1 MRNYSYLLFPAVLS
15 SLLACKKET
24 TLFRQ
29 VPTSESG
36 VAFSNRILENDT
48 FNVLTYEYVYN
59 GGGVGIG
66 DFNNDGLQ
74 DIFFAGN
81 MADNKLYLNQKDF
94 KFEDI
99 TETAGVAGKGRWCSG
114 VAVVDINADGW
125 LDLYV
130 CATTYSPG
138 PRRANLLFINN
149 GNPTG
154 GGAEGVKFT
163 EMAADYDIAD
173 TSFTTNAAFLDYD
186 NDGDLDLYLLV
197 NEMDNQKLPNKYR
210 PKIKDGTSRR
220 TDKLYRND
228 GVSGAGHPVFTDVSK
243 EAGIQIEG
251 FGLGV
256 SICDINRDGWQ
267 DIYVTNDYLTNDL
280 LWMNNGDGT
289 FTDKSATYF
298 KHTSY
303 SAMGNDVADLNNDG
317 LPDVVAVDMLPADNF
332 RRKTML
338 SPNNYTNNQ
347 NNDHYRYQYQYVRNS
362 FQLNQG
368 FTPLE
373 GGRGVND
380 LVFSEISMLSGISS
394 TDWSWSPLAADF
406 DNDGDRDLMV
416 TNGFPKDVTNR
427 DFVDYHEM
435 AGNLVDKKTLLTQI
449 PAVKI
454 PNYAFENDGAAI
466 PSFKDVSAEWGF
478 TQPSFSNGAAFADFD
493 NDGDLDYVVNNI
505 NDSAFVF
512 KNQLVETRP
521 GRANWFKIKFT
532 GSKENPNGLGAAVEI
547 FYQKGEMQYL
557 ENSPYRGYLSS
568 VETGAHFGLD
578 SANLVDSLRIVW
590 PGGRREILKNVPANQ
605 VLEVKFDNARLAPQ
619 NTTPSTST
627 PLFADMTAQFG
638 VNFTQRDSDF
648 IDFNVQRLLPHKL
661 SQYGPGIAVGDVNGD
676 GLDDFYVG
684 GSHFF
689 RGSFFEQNK
698 DGQSGFTQQDLF
710 QDNSKK
716 NLEEELGVLLFD
728 VDNDNDNDLYL
739 VSGGNEFSMDRDVY
753 QDRLYLNENG
763 RFLLAQ
769 DALPSFVK
777 SGSCVRAADYD
788 RDGDLDLFVG
798 GRMRPSEYP
807 LPASSYL
814 LRNDSPKGSPK
825 FSLADAGLQD
835 IGLVCDALWTDYDND
850 GWVDLLLAG
859 EWMPLTF
866 LKNEKGVF
874 NPKSAVQIPNS
885 AGWWNS
891 IVAADFDQDGD
902 MDYVVGNMGKNSLF
916 KADDKRFT
924 AMYAADFDGNG
935 SLDAIPSTFF
945 PDLKGDWVEFPYFG
959 RPDMEKQVVKLKGKY
974 PHHADLGVAKMQS
987 VIDNFPDAHPLV
999 LKANTFASAYVEN
1012 LGGGK
1017 FQLHELPM
1025 AAQLAPV
1032 HGLLAED
1039 FNGDGYP
1046 DLLLSGNDFGTEV
1059 GMGRYDALNGL
1070 VLLGDGKGNFTPI
1083 SMKESGVCISGDAK
1097 SLAAVRGGD
1106 GSLLVASGQNKGK
1119 LQVLKTGKKLET
1131 ITLQPND
1138 FAAILKFGDGRAMR
1152 VEASYGQGFL
1162 SQSSR
1167 TLFLPMGVVAVEA
1180 IDFKGNKRTV
1190 NIGVQ

>member
-1 MRNYSYLLFPAVLS
+1 MRNYFYLLFSVLFT

-24 TLFRQ
+24 PLFRQ
-29 VPTSESG
+29 VPVTESG
-36 VAFSNRILENDT
+36 VTFSNRILENDT

-59 GGGVGIG
+59 GGGVGVG

-99 TETAGVAGKGRWCSG
+99 TETAGVAGKERWCSG

-138 PRRANLLFINN
+138 PRRSNLLYVNQ
-149 GNPTG
+149 GQTG
-154 GGAEGVKFT
+154 HPVFK
-163 EMAADYDIAD
+163 EMAADYGIAD

-228 GVSGAGHPVFTDVSK
+228 GVGADGHPVFSDVSK

-280 LWMNNGDGT
+280 LWINNGDGT
-289 FTDKSATYF
+289 FTDKAATYF

-317 LPDVVAVDMLPADNF
+317 LPDVVTVDMLPADNF

-338 SPNNYTNNQ
+338 SPNNYSNNQ
-347 NNDHYRYQYQYVRNS
+347 NNDHYKYQYQYVRNS

-368 FTPLE
+368 SSPLE
-373 GGRGVND
+373 DGKVGAD
-380 LVFSEISMLSGISS
+380 LVFSEISMLSGISG

-406 DNDGDRDLMV
+406 DNDGDRDLIV

-435 AGNLVDKKTLLTQI
+435 AGNLVDKKTMLTQI
-449 PAVKI
+449 PVVKI
-454 PNYAFENDGAAI
+454 HNYAFENDGAAI
-466 PSFKDVSAEWGF
+466 PGFKDISAKWGF
-478 TQPSFSNGAAFADFD
+478 TQPSFSNGAAYVDFD

-521 GRANWFKIKFT
+521 AQANWLKIKFI
-532 GSKENPNGLGAAVEI
+532 GSKENPNGLGAAVEV
-547 FYQKGEMQYL
+547 FYQKGKMQYL

-568 VETGAHFGLD
+568 VEMGAHFGLD
-578 SANLVDSLRIVW
+578 STKMVDSVRIAW
-590 PGGRREILKNVPANQ
+590 PTGRAETLKNVAANQ
-605 VLEVKFDNARLAPQ
+605 VLEVKFDSAKPASNNQPTLP
-619 NTTPSTST
+619 ST
-627 PLFADMTAQFG
+627 PLFADMTTQLG
-638 VNFTQRDSDF
+638 VNYTQRDSDF

-661 SQYGPGIAVGDVNGD
+661 SQYGPGLGVGDVNGD

-689 RGSFFEQNK
+689 RGSFFVQNK
-698 DGQSGFTQQDLF
+698 DGQSGFTKQNLF
-710 QDNSKK
+710 QDTSKVK
-716 NLEEELGVLLFD
+716 LEEELGVLLFD

-739 VSGGNEFSMDRDVY
+739 VSGGNEFSVDSNVY
-753 QDRLYLNENG
+753 QDRLYINDNG
-763 RFLLAQ
+763 QFLLAQ
-769 DALPSFVK
+769 NALPSFNK

-814 LRNDSPKGSPK
+814 LRNDSQKGAAK
-825 FSLADAGLQD
+825 FSLADVAPGLKD
-835 IGLVCDALWTDYDND
+835 IGLVCDALWTDFDND

-866 LKNEKGVF
+866 FKNEKGFF
-874 NPKSAVQIPNS
+874 NPKSAIRIPNS
-885 AGWWNS
+885 TGWWNS
-891 IVAADFDQDGD
+891 LVAADFDLDGD
-902 MDYVVGNMGKNSLF
+902 MDYVAGNMGKNSLF
-916 KADDKRFT
+916 KADDQRYT
-924 AMYAADFDGNG
+924 AVYAADFDGNG

-945 PDLKGDWVEFPYFG
+945 PDLKGNWTEFPYFG
-959 RPDMEKQVVKLKGKY
+959 RPDMEKQVIKLKGKY
-974 PHHADLGVAKMQS
+974 PRHADLGVAPMKS
-987 VIDNFPDAHPLV
+987 VVDKFPDVHPLV
-999 LKANTFASAYVEN
+999 LKANWFATSYLEN

-1017 FQLHELPM
+1017 FRLHELPM
-1025 AAQLAPV
+1025 AAQMAPV
-1032 HGLLAED
+1032 NGILAED

-1059 GMGRYDALNGL
+1059 GMGRYDAMNGL
-1070 VLLGDGKGNFTPI
+1070 VLLGDGKGNFTPV
-1083 SMKESGVCISGDAK
+1083 SMKESGVCIPGDAK

-1106 GSLLVASGQNKGK
+1106 GSLLVASGQNRGK
-1119 LQVLKTGKKLET
+1119 LQVFKSAKKLET

-1138 FAAILKFGDGRAMR
+1138 FAAILKFGDGRTMR

-1167 TLFLPMGVVAVEA
+1167 TMFLPIGVVAVEV
-1180 IDFKGNKRTV
+1180 IDYKGNKRATDI
-1190 NIGVQ
+1190 NSK

>member
-1 MRNYSYLLFPAVLS
+1 MRNYHYLIFTAFLA
-15 SLLACKKET
+15 SLVACKNET

-29 VPTSESG
+29 IPAADSG
-36 VAFSNRILENDT
+36 VLFSNRIIDSDT

-59 GGGVGIG
+59 GGGVGVG

-74 DIFFAGN
+74 DLFFAGN
-81 MADNKLYLNQKDF
+81 MADNKLYLNKKDF

-99 TETAGVAGKGRWCSG
+99 TETAGVGGKDRWCSG

-130 CATTYSPG
+130 CATTYG
-138 PRRANLLFINN
+138 TGARRANLLYVNQ
-149 GNPTG
+149 GQAG
-154 GGAEGVKFT
+154 KGAKPVFK
-163 EMAADYDIAD
+163 EMAAAYGIAD
-173 TSFTTNAAFLDYD
+173 TSYTTNAAFFDYD
-186 NDGDLDLYLLV
+186 NDGDLDMYLLV
-197 NEMDNQKLPNKYR
+197 NEMDRQKLPNRYR
-210 PKIKDGTSRR
+210 PKITDGSSRR

-228 GVSGAGHPVFTDVSK
+228 GVGEAGHPVFSDVSK
-243 EAGIQIEG
+243 AAGIQIEG

-280 LWMNNGDGT
+280 LWLNNGDGT

-368 FTPLE
+368 KCPDSD
-373 GGRGVND
+373 D
-380 LVFSEISMLSGISS
+380 LVFSEISMLSGIAG

-427 DFVDYHEM
+427 DFVDYHQM
-435 AGNLVDKKTLLTQI
+435 AGNLVDRQTLLEQI
-449 PAVKI
+449 PVVKI
-454 PNYAFENDGAAI
+454 HNYAFQNDGTAI

-478 TQPSFSNGAAFADFD
+478 TQPSFSNGAAYADLD

-505 NDSAFVF
+505 NDSAFIF
-512 KNQLVETRP
+512 KNQLLENHP
-521 GRANWFKIKFT
+521 KQANWLKIKFA
-532 GSKENPNGLGAAVEI
+532 GAQGNPNGIGATAAV
-547 FYQKGEMQYL
+547 FTKKGKMQYG

-568 VETGAHFGLD
+568 VENGLHFGLD
-578 SANLVDSLRIVW
+578 STTMVDSVRITW
-590 PGGRREILKNVPANQ
+590 PTGRTEVLKNVAANQ
-605 VLEVKFDNARLAPQ
+605 VLEVKFDNAKPASVNQP
-619 NTTPSTST
+619 TPPST
-627 PLFADMTAQFG
+627 PLFVDMTTQLG
-638 VNFTQRDSDF
+638 VNYTQRDSDF

-661 SQYGPGIAVGDVNGD
+661 SQYGPGLAVGDVNGD

-689 RGSFFEQNK
+689 RGSFFVQNQS
-698 DGQSGFTQQDLF
+698 GQSGFTQQNLF
-710 QDNSKK
+710 QDTEKPK
-716 NLEEELGVLLFD
+716 LEEELGVLLLD

-739 VSGGNEFSMDRDVY
+739 VSGGNEFSVDSNVY
-753 QDRLYLNENG
+753 QDRLYLNVNG
-763 RFLLAQ
+763 QFLLAQ
-769 DALPSFVK
+769 NALPIFGK
-777 SGSCVRAADYD
+777 SGSCARAADYD
-788 RDGDLDLFVG
+788 HDGDLDMFVG
-798 GRMRPSEYP
+798 GRMHPTEYP
-807 LPASSYL
+807 KPVSSYL
-814 LRNDSPKGSPK
+814 LRNDSQTGSIK
-825 FSLADAGLQD
+825 FSLADDAPGLKD
-835 IGLVCDALWTDYDND
+835 LGLVCDALWTDFDND

-866 LKNEKGVF
+866 FKNEKGFF
-874 NPKSAVQIPNS
+874 NPQSAIRIPNS
-885 AGWWNS
+885 TGWWNS
-891 IVAADFDQDGD
+891 IVAADFDMDGD
-902 MDYVVGNMGKNSLF
+902 MDYVMGNMGKNSLF
-916 KADDKRFT
+916 KADDQRYS
-924 AMYAADFDGNG
+924 AVYAADFDGNG
-935 SLDAIPSTFF
+935 SMDAIPSTFF

-959 RPDMEKQVVKLKGKY
+959 RLDMEKQVVKLKGKY
-974 PHHADLGVAKMQS
+974 SRHADLGVAKMQS

-999 LKANTFASAYVEN
+999 LKANWFATSYLEN
-1012 LGGGK
+1012 LGAGK

-1025 AAQLAPV
+1025 AAQMAPV
-1032 HGLLAED
+1032 NGILAED
-1039 FNGDGYP
+1039 FNGDGNP

-1059 GMGRYDALNGL
+1059 GMGRHDAMNGL
-1070 VLLGDGKGNFTPI
+1070 VLLGDGKGNFTPV
-1083 SMKESGVCISGDAK
+1083 SMKESGVFIPGDAK
-1097 SLAAVRGGD
+1097 SLAAVKGGD

-1119 LQVLKTGKKLET
+1119 LQVFKAAKKLET
-1131 ITLQPND
+1131 IALLPND
-1138 FAAILKFGDGRAMR
+1138 FAAILKFGDGRTMR

-1167 TLFLPMGVVAVEA
+1167 TLFLPSGVVSVEI
-1180 IDFKGNKRTV
+1180 IDFKGNKRAIDPIV
-1190 NIGVQ
+1190 N